1 MYGIANSLW
10 MTVENDTA
18 SPRLGD
24 NHFTHGDT
32 LFAGSEPELEAE
44 AEPQPQPQPQAA
56 RGRSS
61 SAPGQGT
68 GKGKGKGIVRRVKGK
83 GSTSSFQTVN
93 SCSWSGQLSIPY
105 SLSEHP
111 DGAHPE
117 PDPKVRKTPSWPR
130 SWANFSHF

>member
-44 AEPQPQPQPQAA
+44 AEPQPQPQAA

-83 GSTSSFQTVN
+83 ESTSSFQTVS
-93 SCSWSGQLSIPY
+93 SCSRSRQLSIHYWNIPME
-105 SLSEHP
+105 L
-111 DGAHPE
+111 
-117 PDPKVRKTPSWPR
+117 TPSQTQK
-130 SWANFSHF
+130 